1 MPAVYSESSNLSAR
15 ISAWHLRQS
24 EPLVAER
31 TYRLATN
38 SFLAE
43 GGDRYESLRSDRKI
57 AEGPLL
63 SDCVI
68 EHLRAKQTIEPPPA
82 GRLRAL

>member
-1 MPAVYSESSNLSAR
+1 M
-15 ISAWHLRQS
+15 
-24 EPLVAER
+24 AER

-43 GGDRYESLRSDRKI
+43 GGDRYESLRSGRKV

-63 SDCVI
+63 SDCII